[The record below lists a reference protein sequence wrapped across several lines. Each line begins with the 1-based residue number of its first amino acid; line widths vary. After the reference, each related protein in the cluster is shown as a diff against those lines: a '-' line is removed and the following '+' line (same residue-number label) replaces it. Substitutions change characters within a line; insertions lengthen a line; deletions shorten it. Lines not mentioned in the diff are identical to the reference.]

1 MARLR
6 SSGPGHCPGSCLS
19 PDLALFDLNLREDRE
34 EVIFH
39 GGNGMGRLLPSSEG
53 NHTGIRFERPSAW
66 SSELWVAPMT
76 TDVVR
81 LLQVK
86 VAERQDAS
94 PFCYQNRTLF
104 SKWEVGNS
112 EMRGL
117 FLILI
122 FLSRC
127 PFLSW
132 LEINILFTRM

>member
-1 MARLR
+1 M
-6 SSGPGHCPGSCLS
+6 SSLLLGISMGG
-19 PDLALFDLNLREDRE
+19 LFLDSASE
-34 EVIFH
+34 FF
-39 GGNGMGRLLPSSEG
+39 GRADWLEFKRYNSDSLDILPTDAHTGEL